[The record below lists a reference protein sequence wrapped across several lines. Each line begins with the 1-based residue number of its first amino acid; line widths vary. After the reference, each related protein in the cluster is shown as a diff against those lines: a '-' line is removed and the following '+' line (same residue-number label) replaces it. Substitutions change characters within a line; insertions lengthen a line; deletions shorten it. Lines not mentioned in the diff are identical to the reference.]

1 MKNRVLAASLGVLLS
16 LSLAGCDRGEIE
28 DIQTEDFYAA
38 NPDKAKSVSEA
49 CALADL
55 SKESAEIY
63 DNCERAA
70 MAYFKIFYKSM
81 MQSVSRQEVKAQD
94 EKQKAMCE
102 RKEVRNTEFDVE
114 CFLFLAVTGLPI
126 NSTAPKNRL
135 TYLLEE
141 CRNDTISP
149 KCRLLRKEVKF
160 LKEDLRMSKEEVY
173 EALSKKLQ
181 IVIKDYI
188 DFYVSQG
195 RFDENP
201 NKITSMTVEQI
212 APNSISIGTTSYV
225 SCFTITTINTGK
237 NASLEIRKGASQ
249 NDEFC
254 METYKLPKVAK
265 ILNENGG
272 VIRLR

>member
-1 MKNRVLAASLGVLLS
+1 MKNMVLAVSLGALLS
-16 LSLAGCDRGEIE
+16 LSLAGCDRGEIK

-55 SKESAEIY
+55 SKESPEIY
-63 DNCERAA
+63 GNCERAA
-70 MAYFKIFYKSM
+70 MAYFKIYYNSV
-81 MQSVSRQEVKAQD
+81 MQAASRQEVKAQD
-94 EKQKAMCE
+94 EKHKAMCE
-102 RKEVRNTEFDVE
+102 SKEVRNTEFDVE
-114 CFLFLAVTGLPI
+114 CFLFLAATGLPI
-126 NSTAPKNRL
+126 NSTGSKNRL

-149 KCRLLRKEVKF
+149 KCRLLRKEIEFFTKAP
-160 LKEDLRMSKEEVY
+160 RMSKEEVC

-201 NKITSMTVEQI
+201 DKITSMTVEQI
-212 APNSISIGTTSYV
+212 APSSISIGTTSYV
-225 SCFTITTINTGK
+225 SCFIVTAIDKGK
-237 NASLEIRKGASQ
+237 NASLEIRKGADQ
-249 NDEFC
+249 NDELC
-254 METYKLPKVAK
+254 MQTYKLPEVTK

>member
-1 MKNRVLAASLGVLLS
+1 MKNRILAISLGVLLS
-16 LSLAGCDRGEIE
+16 LSLAGCDRREIK

-70 MAYFKIFYKSM
+70 MAYFKIFYKNM
-81 MQSVSRQEVKAQD
+81 MQAASRQEVKAQD

-114 CFLFLAVTGLPI
+114 CFLFLAATGLPI

-135 TYLLEE
+135 AYLLEE
-141 CRNDTISP
+141 CRGDAVSP
-149 KCRLLRKEVKF
+149 KCRLLRKEIKF

-201 NKITSMTVEQI
+201 DKITSMTVKQI
-212 APNSISIGTTSYV
+212 APNSISLGTTSYV
-225 SCFTITTINTGK
+225 SCFTITTIDTGK

-249 NDEFC
+249 NDELC
-254 METYKLPKVAK
+254 METYKLPEVAK
-265 ILNENGG
+265 ILNENDG

>member
-1 MKNRVLAASLGVLLS
+1 MKNRILAISLGVLLS
-16 LSLAGCDRGEIE
+16 LSLAGCDRREIE

-55 SKESAEIY
+55 SKESPEIY

-81 MQSVSRQEVKAQD
+81 MQSVSRQEAKAQD

-114 CFLFLAVTGLPI
+114 CFLFLAATGLPI

-135 TYLLEE
+135 AYLLEE
-141 CRNDTISP
+141 CRGDAVSQ
-149 KCRLLRKEVKF
+149 KCRLLRKEIKF

-201 NKITSMTVEQI
+201 DKITSMTVKQI
-212 APNSISIGTTSYV
+212 APNSISLGTTSYV
-225 SCFTITTINTGK
+225 SCFTITTIDTGK

-249 NDEFC
+249 NDELC
-254 METYKLPKVAK
+254 METYKLPEVAK
-265 ILNENGG
+265 ILNENDG

>member
-1 MKNRVLAASLGVLLS
+1 M
-16 LSLAGCDRGEIE
+16 
-28 DIQTEDFYAA
+28 
-38 NPDKAKSVSEA
+38 
-49 CALADL
+49 
-55 SKESAEIY
+55 
-63 DNCERAA
+63 
-70 MAYFKIFYKSM
+70 
-81 MQSVSRQEVKAQD
+81 
-94 EKQKAMCE
+94 
-102 RKEVRNTEFDVE
+102 RNTEFDVE
-114 CFLFLAVTGLPI
+114 CFLFLAATGLPM
-126 NSTAPKNRL
+126 NSTVPKNRL

-141 CRNDTISP
+141 CRNDAISP
-149 KCRLLRKEVKF
+149 KCKLLRKEVKF

-201 NKITSMTVEQI
+201 DKMTSMTVEQI

-225 SCFTITTINTGK
+225 SCVTITTIDTGK
-237 NASLEIRKGASQ
+237 NASLELRKGASQ

-254 METYKLPKVAK
+254 METYKLPEVAK